1 MIKIAINGFGRI
13 GRMTTRV
20 LLNMT
25 GVEIVAI
32 NDLTDNATLAHLFK
46 YDSIHRRFN
55 GTVESDENHLIL
67 NGRKIAALAE
77 KDPSKLPWKSMGVD
91 VVLECTGKF
100 TDRAGGEMHLAAG
113 ARKVLLSAPS
123 KGKESVK
130 TIVLG

>member
-100 TDRAGGEMHLAAG
+100 TDRAGD
-113 ARKVLLSAPS
+113 RKSTRLNSSHAITSRMPSSA
-123 KGKESVK
+123 
-130 TIVLG
+130 